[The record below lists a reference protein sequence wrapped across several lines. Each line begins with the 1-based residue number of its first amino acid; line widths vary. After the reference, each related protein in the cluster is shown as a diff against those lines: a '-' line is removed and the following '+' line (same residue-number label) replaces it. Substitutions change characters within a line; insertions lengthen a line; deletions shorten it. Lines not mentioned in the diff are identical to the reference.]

1 MDILF
6 PVLIVLLFIA
16 WSYERNIFNETIEK
30 QEEIIR
36 YYEELI
42 LKLEGENER

>member
-6 PVLIVLLFIA
+6 SVLIVLLFIA

-36 YYEELI
+36 HYEELI
-42 LKLEGENER
+42 LKLEEENER